1 MTNVLVVGSS
11 NTDMTIRVA
20 HIPGPGETVLG
31 GSFSMAL
38 GGKGANQAVA
48 AARAGGRVT
57 FVARVG
63 ADVFGAQALRGFAA
77 DGIDTRFVI
86 KDARAPSGVALIN
99 VDANGENCISVAS
112 GANALLSPEDIRKAD
127 AAFEGA
133 DIVLLQ
139 LETPDE
145 TVREAAAAA
154 RARGI
159 PVILNPAPARVLD
172 GRLLEAVAVL
182 TPNEFEAGLLAGLAV
197 DGAEAAA
204 EAARILRGR
213 GPGLVVVTMGE
224 RGIYASG
231 RGFEGPMPAFPVRA
245 VDTTAA
251 GDVFSGALAV
261 GLAERRPIASALRF
275 AMAAAA
281 LSVTKSGAQPSAP
294 PRAEIEG
301 FLRFHPESGA

>member
-182 TPNEFEAGLLAGLAV
+182 TPNEFEAGLLAGPAWWSLRWEN
-197 DGAEAAA
+197 GAF
-204 EAARILRGR
+204 
-213 GPGLVVVTMGE
+213 T
-224 RGIYASG
+224 
-231 RGFEGPMPAFPVRA
+231 
-245 VDTTAA
+245 
-251 GDVFSGALAV
+251 
-261 GLAERRPIASALRF
+261 
-275 AMAAAA
+275 
-281 LSVTKSGAQPSAP
+281 
-294 PRAEIEG
+294 PRAEDSKG
-301 FLRFHPESGA
+301 RCPPSRFARSTRRRPGTSSAGRSPWGSPKGGPSPPLSVSPWPPRPFR